1 MSMNGVC
8 LFGEVVVGWSGL
20 WAQRSSNDCLLYLTQ
35 GTDHI
40 DRYWGFFVIKTK
52 NSEYILVG
60 TSKMWKV
67 LVFDR
72 LMSDETIYAFFFGE

>member
-1 MSMNGVC
+1 MVWVM
-8 LFGEVVVGWSGL
+8 GL
-20 WAQRSSNDCLLYLTQ
+20 NSSNDCLLYLTQ

-40 DRYWGFFVIKTK
+40 DRYWGFFVIKTR

-72 LMSDETIYAFFFGE
+72 LMSDETIYASFFFGE